1 MHGDLGLELIP
12 ILGERKQRSNLNAH
26 RLKEVFVDHDAMRMV
41 WTQSVCEFTWWI
53 VRAGLAV
60 EIQRDKGTS
69 ILFRLTRRGARLLDG
84 ADDDALLPG
93 FLDRVRARCPNL
105 PDGVEALLVDARAC
119 LDHGLLRPA
128 VVLMGVAYEL
138 AIEHVVDALVTK
150 GLLHANT
157 PMQKPAEKIDRIL
170 KLIRSPAVNAV
181 LPTTDER
188 TAAER
193 AYDFADTLRL
203 RRNDAAHTT
212 PKYDF
217 AHRAET
223 EEFLISASRHLP
235 ALWSLAR

>member
-1 MHGDLGLELIP
+1 
-12 ILGERKQRSNLNAH
+12 
-26 RLKEVFVDHDAMRMV
+26 MV
-41 WTQSVCEFTWWI
+41 VHTRRTC
-53 VRAGLAV
+53 V
-60 EIQRDKGTS
+60 EIEREKGTS
-69 ILFRLTRRGARLLDG
+69 ILFRLTSRGARLLD
-84 ADDDALLPG
+84 ASNDDALLPG
-93 FLDRVRARCPNL
+93 FLDRLQARCPNL
-105 PDGVEALLVDARAC
+105 PDGVVALLVDARAC
-119 LDHGLLRPA
+119 LDHALLRPA
-128 VVLMGVAYEL
+128 VVLMGVGFEL

-157 PMQKPAEKIDRIL
+157 PTQKPAEKIDRIL
-170 KLIRSPAVNAV
+170 KLIRSAAVNVV

-203 RRNDAAHTT
+203 RRNEAAHTT

-223 EEFLISASRHLP
+223 GEFLISAGRHLP